1 MLYQSAMKLL
11 SCWLFLLL
19 SAACA
24 YSGPPDSPETLYR
37 TAVRHERHGKLE
49 QARMN
54 LLWLTSY
61 YAESPL
67 ATRARDEIGA
77 IHLFQDGQARE
88 RDGRYG
94 SATVTF
100 RAVAQVYPESPLAKE
115 AEAASRRAERKE
127 EQTGGP
133 IVRSLTFRN
142 TGPVTE
148 RQILDR
154 FKEREVGIATDEPY
168 RDEDLAVARK
178 VLAELLAEKGV
189 SNIDVRAEVRPLS
202 GNRVKIE
209 FVAEHR

>member
-1 MLYQSAMKLL
+1 MKLFPCL
-11 SCWLFLLL
+11 PFLLL
-19 SAACA
+19 SAVCA
-24 YSGPPDSPETLYR
+24 YSGPSESPETLYR
-37 TAVRHERHGKLE
+37 TAVRHERAGKLE
-49 QARMN
+49 EARIN

-77 IHLFQDGQARE
+77 IHLFQDGQARV

-94 SATVTF
+94 PATVTF
-100 RAVAQVYPESPLAKE
+100 RTVAQVYPDSPLAKE
-115 AEAASRRAERKE
+115 AEAASKRAERKE

-142 TGPVTE
+142 TGSVTA

-154 FKEREVGIATDEPY
+154 FKEREVGLATDEPY
-168 RDEDLAVARK
+168 RDEDLALARK
-178 VLAELLAEKGV
+178 VIAELLAEKGV
-189 SNIDVRAEVRPLS
+189 ANVDVRAEVRPLS

-209 FVAEHR
+209 FVADGR

>member
-1 MLYQSAMKLL
+1 MLNQAVMKLR
-11 SCWLFLLL
+11 SCLPFLLL
-19 SAACA
+19 STLCA
-24 YSGPPDSPETLYR
+24 YAGPPESPETLYR
-37 TAVRHERHGKLE
+37 TAVRHERRGKLE
-49 QARMN
+49 EARIN

-67 ATRARDEIGA
+67 ALRARDEIGA

-100 RAVAQVYPESPLAKE
+100 RALAQVYPESPLAKE
-115 AEAASRRAERKE
+115 AEAAGRRAERKE

-142 TGPVTE
+142 TGPVTA

-154 FKEREVGIATDEPY
+154 FKEREIGIATDEPY
-168 RDEDLAVARK
+168 RDEDLEQARK
-178 VLAELLAEKGV
+178 VVAELLTEKGV
-189 SNIDVRAEVRPLS
+189 PSPVVRAEVRPLS

-209 FVAEHR
+209 FVADGL